1 MLELQRLTV
10 PCPHRNY
17 LGLPARTIRPFLSSN
32 CFPNFPPFFPRK
44 TGKAGKAGNI
54 SKVWKFKWA
63 EYLQGFAF
71 QYVEKKMENKQ
82 IQEIARKNSRNLDK
96 NSFDKNGP

>member
-44 TGKAGKAGNI
+44 TGKAGKTGNI
-54 SKVWKFKWA
+54 SKVWKFNRGK
-63 EYLQGFAF
+63 
-71 QYVEKKMENKQ
+71 N
-82 IQEIARKNSRNLDK
+82 RKASHSSIWK
-96 NSFDKNGP
+96 KNGKYGNTKNCAKKNLEI

>member
-44 TGKAGKAGNI
+44 TGKAGKTGNI
-54 SKVWKFKWA
+54 SKVWKFKREQNTWKA
-63 EYLQGFAF
+63 SHSSIWKKKKGEYGKATNCA
-71 QYVEKKMENKQ
+71 KKNL
-82 IQEIARKNSRNLDK
+82 EI
-96 NSFDKNGP
+96 